1 MCESQR
7 SDFLQHVKAQV
18 YARGL
23 FGRLWRCRFLRFL
36 ERPRAEPLWS
46 SDAAA
51 LAAVDIPLTAEFAS
65 ALTAASSM
73 GALAAVA
80 GASPAV
86 SAASTWLAWAES
98 SAGFGVS
105 ALVAPVAAAA
115 DSVAAMHSTCGSVV
129 PSPLLTTGVGA
140 AVLSIGGWASPL
152 LTTGVGAAGL
162 SIGGWTS
169 PLLSAGVGPAVL
181 STRGTS
187 SRANSYAT
195 LFTMVRQRFMSV
207 CCRGTGTSG
216 FSGVTRSKDPS
227 AKTRMNPTGR
237 AMGGRSS
244 CGVCRSGGGA
254 VSTAAGEV
262 GLKSSCA
269 LCGHGDATINR
280 ACCLCGSRCRCLC
293 IELVSGLQPA
303 PLGSPL
309 HHSFRLQRPPGLSM
323 RTMCP
328 LPI

>member
-51 LAAVDIPLTAEFAS
+51 LAAVDIPVTAEFAS
-65 ALTAASSM
+65 ALPAASSM

-86 SAASTWLAWAES
+86 SAASAWLAWAES

-105 ALVAPVAAAA
+105 ALVAPVAAA

-129 PSPLLTTGVGA
+129 PSPLLTTGVAA
-140 AVLSIGGWASPL
+140 AVLSIGGWA
-152 LTTGVGAAGL
+152 
-162 SIGGWTS
+162 S

-254 VSTAAGEV
+254 VSAAAGEV

-269 LCGHGDATINR
+269 LCGDGDATINR